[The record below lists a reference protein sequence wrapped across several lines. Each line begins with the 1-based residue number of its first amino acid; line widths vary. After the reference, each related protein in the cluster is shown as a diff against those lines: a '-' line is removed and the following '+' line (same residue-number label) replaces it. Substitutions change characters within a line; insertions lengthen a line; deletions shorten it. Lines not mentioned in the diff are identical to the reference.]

1 MTYASTSVDR
11 RAEYYARCAS
21 VIAADPLD
29 FYTRAEKGRRFQA
42 ARLGMAMERS
52 AQLRVVSKYLKS
64 VSSLPAAAAADK
76 PVRAD
81 NLLAFP
87 KMAGAFH

>member
-1 MTYASTSVDR
+1 MTYASTSIDR

-42 ARLGMAMERS
+42 AQFGVQAMINMAVNTGI
-52 AQLRVVSKYLKS
+52 A
-64 VSSLPAAAAADK
+64 
-76 PVRAD
+76 PVIM
-81 NLLAFP
+81 P
-87 KMAGAFH
+87 